1 MSVVLTAIMLLAML
15 TPLNASANT
24 NPIVVSP
31 TPLPGGTIQSN
42 VGSLTLG
49 ETPLANITF
58 SLYNTETNVWYDFT
72 SNENGNF
79 TYALPNGTYKI
90 DGVWVDPTWY
100 VLGKTFTVTNGL
112 VDGKPLTIDA
122 LDYQIPTDDTANVL
136 GTVQNGTQPLSHLTF
151 SIHSTDG
158 TWYDAKTDKNGQFA
172 FELPDGSYVV
182 DGIWDQAS
190 EKWYELNQIFTVA
203 DGELQGS
210 TELLI
215 DIATVASDN
224 VFGTLTKGSD
234 ALSNLTFSVR
244 TAAGDEKWYS
254 ATTDANGNY
263 SLRLPD
269 GDYQLEGIWNSSESK
284 WYVLNKTFTVADNL
298 QLDINVFTDGP
309 ADLTPNVTGV
319 LKKGMETLTNV
330 VFSVHTTTG
339 DETWY
344 DITSDEEGNFSAQL
358 PDGSYMLDGIW
369 LATENKWYELK
380 QEFTVDGTYEL
391 TIDVLAAEPPA
402 GDVTAPVIDMP
413 HFGVHAVSP
422 TSLEY
427 SMKVNEEAKAYY
439 VLLSENADVPSKQ
452 QVKEG
457 KNRENQPA
465 LKAST
470 ITLVADQRT
479 VHTINGLTAST
490 KYKLVTF
497 MEDASGN
504 ATDLHVFLPTT
515 LAEETTPPPQEVVE
529 GSISFI
535 INSTLGTN
543 TLPMNNANVSIVQ
556 LSKMG
561 SNHSYR
567 VQANTSVYGNG
578 LKVEVPNLDK
588 TKAPTFYALINTNG
602 YLLIEKFTAEEIG
615 AGVVKTISIDEK
627 YAPLEFSIAG
637 LTDTSIQDSII
648 LSVTNETK
656 RGIFTYNLQQPGL
669 KIPFGTYHI
678 QYVAERDDRS
688 YSLFKTDFAV
698 SATNH
703 MVSFTEEDMAKVTF
717 NINSSH
723 GVNYLL
729 EHVGPSY
736 QLGLKFNS
744 ITHPNMEPGVNS
756 VYFTKGSYNE
766 ISANYIMEKNQEF
779 WDIAFDSNN
788 INLQGDRT
796 ITIEDELLFM
806 VDWQPEYISSKTIN
820 MEQKLYT
827 FFDSS
832 IMNRHFLEVGNFSK
846 VEKNQWGWYST
857 IARITGKL
865 TIKANNKEY
874 SKEVN
879 VFTFTSLSIKDITGG
894 EVLSGQ
900 VEMIFEAIDSP
911 IPIIPYREF
920 ITIQ

>member
-15 TPLNASANT
+15 TPLNANANT
-24 NPIVVSP
+24 IGVTEPKPV
-31 TPLPGGTIQSN
+31 GETILSN

-58 SLYNTETNVWYDFT
+58 SLYNTETNVWYDLT
-72 SNENGNF
+72 SNINGNF

-90 DGVWVDPTWY
+90 EGVWVDPTWY
-100 VLGKTFTVTNGL
+100 VLGKTFTLTNGL
-112 VDGKPLTIDA
+112 VNGTNALSIDA
-122 LDYQIPTDDTANVL
+122 LDYQVPTDGTANVI
-136 GTVQNGTQPLSHLTF
+136 GTVQNGAEILTNLSF

-158 TWYDAKTDKNGQFA
+158 IWYDTQTDKNGQFA
-172 FELPDGSYVV
+172 IELPDGQYQV
-182 DGIWDQAS
+182 DGIWNAEQG
-190 EKWYELNQIFTVA
+190 KWYELNQIFTVA

-215 DIATVASDN
+215 DIASVANDN
-224 VFGTLTKGSD
+224 VSGTLTKGSD

-244 TAAGDEKWYS
+244 TASGDEKWYS

-269 GDYQLEGIWNSSESK
+269 GDYLLEGIWNGSESK
-284 WYVLNKTFTVADNL
+284 WYVLNKTFTVAGTL
-298 QLDINVFTDGP
+298 QLDINVYTDGP
-309 ADLTPNVTGV
+309 TDLTPNVTGV
-319 LKKGMETLTNV
+319 LKKGTLALPNV
-330 VFSVHTTTG
+330 VFSVHTTSG
-339 DETWY
+339 VEKWY
-344 DITSDEEGNFSAQL
+344 DISSDATGHFTTLL
-358 PDGSYMLDGIW
+358 PDGSYMLEGIW
-369 LATENKWYELK
+369 LESENKWYELK
-380 QEFTVDGTYEL
+380 QEFTVDGAYEL
-391 TIDVLAAEPPA
+391 TIDVLAVEPPA

-413 HFGVHAVSP
+413 HFGVHSASP

-427 SMKVNEEAKAYY
+427 SIKVNEDATAYY
-439 VLLSENADVPSKQ
+439 VLLPENSDVPSKQ

-465 LKAST
+465 LKASK
-470 ITLVADQRT
+470 ISLVADQRT

-497 MEDASGN
+497 MEDEAGN
-504 ATDLHVFLPTT
+504 ATDLHVFSPTT

-529 GSISFI
+529 GSISFL
-535 INSTLGTN
+535 INSTLGEG
-543 TLPMNNANVSIVQ
+543 TLPMSYADVSIVQ
-556 LSKMG
+556 LSNMG

-567 VQANTSVYGNG
+567 VQANTSVSGNG
-578 LKVEVPNLDK
+578 LKVDVPNLDK

-637 LTDTSIQDSII
+637 LTDTSIHDRFI

-656 RGIFTYNLQQPGL
+656 RGIFTYDVRQSGL

-703 MVSFTEEDMAKVTF
+703 IVSFTEADMAKVTF
-717 NINSSH
+717 DINSSY

-729 EHVGPSY
+729 EHVGPRY

-744 ITHPNMEPGVNS
+744 ITHPNIAPGVNT
-756 VYFTKGSYNE
+756 VYLTKGSYNE
-766 ISANYIMEKNQEF
+766 ISGNYILEKNQEF
-779 WDIAFDSNN
+779 WDISFSSNN

-796 ITIEDELLFM
+796 ITIEDELLFNL
-806 VDWQPEYISSKTIN
+806 DWLPEYISSKTIN

-832 IMNRHFLEVGNFSK
+832 IMNRHFLEVGNFRK

-857 IARITGKL
+857 IAPITGKL

-900 VEMIFEAIDSP
+900 VEMIIEAIDSP
-911 IPIIPYREF
+911 IPITPYSEF